1 VAFSV
6 EIKHDIETSGDG
18 RSSCGESMN
27 PFDEK
32 LRGVGR
38 FPLVAGDIKT
48 VQVNIALLCN
58 QRCTHCHWACGPGR
72 TEVMDW
78 ATMQSAARLAERA
91 GARRVDITGG
101 EPSLH
106 PELRRFVDLLS
117 GGSWE
122 IRLRTNFTGLLAE
135 GNETLG
141 EFLRAARV
149 QLVGSLP
156 RYLDSE
162 VDSQRG
168 RGTYA
173 RSIEC
178 IRMLNDL
185 GYARR
190 GDLELDLV
198 YNPAGADM
206 PPDQGRLEMD
216 YRRQLREKFNIEFN
230 SLLTITNM
238 PIGRFMTELQNQ
250 GGDASY
256 RQMLAKAFNVET
268 LGALMCRSQICVGW
282 DGTVADCDFNLALGR
297 PARRPAADLG
307 DIDPIEMEH
316 RRIVTGEHCFAC
328 AAGKGSS
335 CGGAIV

>member
-1 VAFSV
+1 
-6 EIKHDIETSGDG
+6 
-18 RSSCGESMN
+18 MN

-38 FPLVAGDIKT
+38 FPLVAGDIMT
-48 VQVNIALLCN
+48 VQVNIGLMCN
-58 QRCTHCHWACGPGR
+58 LQCTHCHWSCGPGR

-78 ATMQSAARLAERA
+78 ATMQSVYRLAGRT

-106 PELRRFVDLLS
+106 PELRRFVELLA
-117 GGSWE
+117 GGPWE
-122 IRLRTNFTGLLAE
+122 IRLRTNLTGLLEE
-135 GNETLG
+135 GNETLPA
-141 EFLRAARV
+141 FLRAWRV
-149 QLVGSLP
+149 QLVGALP
-156 RYLDSE
+156 CYLDSN

-168 RGTYA
+168 RGTCA

-178 IRMLNDL
+178 IRMLNSL

-190 GDLELDLV
+190 GDLKLDLV
-198 YNPAGADM
+198 YNPTGADL
-206 PPDQGRLEMD
+206 PPDQGQLEED
-216 YRRQLREKFNIEFN
+216 YRRELHEKFDIEFD

-238 PIGRFMTELQNQ
+238 PIGRFAGELQNQ
-250 GGDASY
+250 GRHASY

-268 LGALMCRSQICVGW
+268 LEALMCRSQICVGW
-282 DGTVADCDFNLALGR
+282 DATIADCDFNLALGR
-297 PARRPAADLG
+297 PATTQAGLG
-307 DIDPIEMEH
+307 DIDPGEIEN

-335 CGGAIV
+335 CGGALV